1 MEPAKHQS
9 PKMDKNQTGINYR
22 AGTWHSPDWSAI
34 KSYRIGRPQIL
45 FFIFGLPVSG
55 STIGTLLHAKIN
67 PKDCQVEEPLV
78 IQGFS
83 NFLRGVSSDYGKP
96 RVLDVSNC
104 NVMYR
109 RNICGKKALTN
120 ANLWVGSWAVW
131 VQLPNLQSWTHPM
144 VVCIT
149 WRCHSNRVLPIKVY
163 IPTMTTTLTPM
174 QC

>member
-120 ANLWVGSWAVW
+120 ANL
-131 VQLPNLQSWTHPM
+131 
-144 VVCIT
+144 
-149 WRCHSNRVLPIKVY
+149 
-163 IPTMTTTLTPM
+163 
-174 QC
+174 